1 MIPLKY
7 FEPYVQ
13 SPMEHF
19 GIFSLCLSRAKLKFN
34 EKIRVNP
41 ENAYGIICQFKSSST
56 SIAHSLFA
64 WKKRMGWLCIWAFPN
79 CFEIWTRHPVI
90 TEIFSTLQLCWNA
103 FLEKMTLLYAVYIIS
118 SYFSSNIFKK
128 NPNFWS
134 QKPGFTTPLINC
146 YGTALLLAKPATR
159 TW

>member
-64 WKKRMGWLCIWAFPN
+64 WKNGWDDSASEPFQIASKFERDTRSSLKYFPP
-79 CFEIWTRHPVI
+79 C
-90 TEIFSTLQLCWNA
+90 
-103 FLEKMTLLYAVYIIS
+103 
-118 SYFSSNIFKK
+118 
-128 NPNFWS
+128 NFVEMR
-134 QKPGFTTPLINC
+134 F
-146 YGTALLLAKPATR
+146 
-159 TW
+159 